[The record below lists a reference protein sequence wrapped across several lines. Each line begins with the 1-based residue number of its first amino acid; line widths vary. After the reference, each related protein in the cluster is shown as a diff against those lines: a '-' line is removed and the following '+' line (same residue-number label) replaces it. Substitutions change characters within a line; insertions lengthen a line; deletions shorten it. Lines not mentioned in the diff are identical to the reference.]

1 METTFNFYED
11 NLNTGLFL
19 EEELFTSIND
29 VNLAN
34 NSSFVLENIVNSG
47 ELASFSYTIGVLA
60 SVGQKQSTIS
70 TLYEMLRGKI
80 FLSYIIFVV
89 SSAATSAVDQFF
101 SSYSAATIGEFYRD
115 LGLPSLIIYDD
126 LSKQA
131 VSYRQLSLLLR
142 RPPGREAY
150 PGDVFYI
157 HSRLLERSAKLSN
170 VLLGGGSLTA
180 LPIIETQSGDVTAYI
195 PTNVISITDGQIFI
209 EAELFY
215 EGIKPA
221 VSFGLSVS
229 RIGSSAQEKG
239 IKTLAGSLKL
249 ELAQFREV
257 EAFAQFEYDL
267 DKTTM
272 FQLNRGFRL
281 IEILKQDLY
290 TPYSYLEQLL
300 IFFIAING
308 FLDNIKVEDVRE
320 LVERF
325 LLHYKNLS
333 IIFNNSFQYSLV
345 Q

>member
-1 METTFNFYED
+1 MN
-11 NLNTGLFL
+11 
-19 EEELFTSIND
+19 I
-29 VNLAN
+29 VN
-34 NSSFVLENIVNSG
+34 NSSFILENISNST
-47 ELASFSYTIGVLA
+47 EVYSFSYTIGVLA
-60 SVGQKQSTIS
+60 SIGQKQSTIS
-70 TLYEMLRGKI
+70 TLYEMMQLQTYI
-80 FLSYIIFVV
+80 EYIIFVV
-89 SSAATSAVDQFF
+89 SSASTSAVDQFF
-101 SSYSAATIGEFYRD
+101 SSYSAATFGEFYRD
-115 LGLPSLIIYDD
+115 LGLPVLIVYDD

-157 HSRLLERSAKLSN
+157 HSRLLERSSKLSN

-180 LPIIETQSGDVTAYI
+180 LPIIETQAGDVTAYI

-290 TPYSYLEQLL
+290 TPYSYTEQLL

-308 FLDNIKVEDVRE
+308 FLDNVKVEE
-320 LVERF
+320 INALVNRF
-325 LLHYKNLS
+325 LLHYKNLL
-333 IIFNNSFQYSLV
+333 ITFNNSYQYSISA
-345 Q
+345 